1 MIFLRTKHANHNHTA
16 HLEHHKNLALNSCFV
31 CLGVKGGGGGGVKT
45 RNNLGF
51 VDLKSLEKK
60 LKFLD
65 NCKSRKR
72 GALDELNSSI

>member
-16 HLEHHKNLALNSCFV
+16 HLEHHKNLPVKFLF
-31 CLGVKGGGGGGVKT
+31 CLFKGKGQEGGGVKT

-51 VDLKSLEKK
+51 VDLKCLEKN